1 MKWLSMKRYGYQEIS
16 ECVDLSTELWAMYAT
31 RIGIIQ
37 NLIIQ
42 HSESENSRPLAQEEY
57 ETSRNKISIRTEI
70 W

>member
-1 MKWLSMKRYGYQEIS
+1 MVIDEEIWIS
-16 ECVDLSTELWAMYAT
+16 RDFRMRRSTELWAMYAT

-37 NLIIQ
+37 DLIIQ

-57 ETSRNKISIRTEI
+57 ETFRNKISIRTEI